1 MKRGLVKMRKKV
13 EILFGTSDKKLQRL
27 VNNFLSNH
35 KDEKP
40 RVVNYTVTSRR
51 DGGLQF
57 HCMIEYS
64 VI

>member
-1 MKRGLVKMRKKV
+1 MRKKV
-13 EILFGTSDKKLQRL
+13 EILFGTSDKELQRL

-35 KDEKP
+35 EDENP

-57 HCMIEYS
+57 HCMIEYN
-64 VI
+64 VN